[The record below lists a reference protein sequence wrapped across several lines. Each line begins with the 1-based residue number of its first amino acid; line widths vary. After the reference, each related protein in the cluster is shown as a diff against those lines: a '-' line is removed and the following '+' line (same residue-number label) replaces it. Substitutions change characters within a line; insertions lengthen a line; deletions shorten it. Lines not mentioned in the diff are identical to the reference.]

1 MHHGGQASLWA
12 LCINLMLYGEVV
24 RSFSSNFAS
33 QRVNPRQRI
42 TRHSTC
48 RKMEPRDSDS
58 PYSQPSRRDFLA
70 SGPMA
75 AALVTAI
82 GGAGDEFSA
91 QAATPPNVQPSNDVF
106 SAQIPYSSVRRY
118 KTITLPN
125 KLKVLLVSDKRAFRS
140 SAALSVGEAGQFAD
154 PKGLPGL
161 AHLMEHMVS
170 SCNSRSAFRQP
181 KDFEDWLSDQEGAS
195 NAFTAYDTVCFH
207 FSSPETAFPEALERF
222 AGLFL
227 QQDVERI
234 CRDERILQREIRRV
248 DSELDFEDA
257 FTQALCLTQTFVNPE
272 HPYARFARGDLDT
285 LERVPKEAGIDVGA
299 RLIDF
304 FRKRYQPSQAVLVV
318 VGPQEMGALE
328 RWVAPFSFALSRETP
343 KYSVPLVRRS
353 YPGGF
358 LQGNRLKQMVLYR
371 KQGESS
377 AEKLSFEWALD
388 LDYGDMMIPGKQS
401 VTATQLGFILAQVLG
416 RRGPGSLYLFLLRR
430 GWVPSGSSGVPHITL
445 PIEVSGFQILKLEI
459 NLSLDGFINRSAV
472 VAAVYDSIEAL
483 RNRGTLSLSR
493 NQVAQYATIA
503 KLHGYVLAPRPSDA
517 VELSLD
523 AQLYGLGDTVGVGS
537 GAWYLFPSTEDRGV
551 FGPLQQ
557 AVSTMLVTMSDPENA
572 VIIVTAGNEAIAK
585 SKSGMIFGE
594 ALPALSSQRWL
605 TEPTTGARFCFD
617 DMLGLTAR
625 VEELVLTR
633 LVDRDELQPPVLN
646 PFVPAITLR
655 PTRVT
660 NKSGDRQNMNEDVLY
675 RTARETKSDDKRI
688 LRVQAIPVKDGN
700 EWAILDAAP
709 GQAGLPLPRLPPEA
723 NCRCAFVIQLL
734 SSRPA
739 RADIRQAA
747 KGELWR
753 LSLQGSITDLIELG
767 GKYLVCVV
775 WTELR

>member
-1 MHHGGQASLWA
+1 MHHGGQASFWA
-12 LCINLMLYGEVV
+12 LCMNLLLCGDVV
-24 RSFSSNFAS
+24 RSFSSNIAS
-33 QRVNPRQRI
+33 QRVNPAQRVSI
-42 TRHSTC
+42 TRHTTC
-48 RKMEPRDSDS
+48 RKMTPRDSDCPS
-58 PYSQPSRRDFLA
+58 SQPSRRDFLA

-75 AALVTAI
+75 AALATAL
-82 GGAGDEFSA
+82 GGAGDESSA
-91 QAATPPNVQPSNDVF
+91 QAATPPTAQPSNDVF

-170 SCNSRSAFRQP
+170 SCNSKSAFRQP

-207 FSSPETAFPEALERF
+207 FSSPGTAFPEALERF
-222 AGLFL
+222 AGLFS

-234 CRDERILQREIRRV
+234 CRDDKILQREIRRV
-248 DSELDFEDA
+248 DSELDFDDA

-285 LERVPKEAGIDVGA
+285 LERLPKEAGIDVGA

-304 FRKRYQPSQAVLVV
+304 FRKKYQPSRAVLVV
-318 VGPQEMGALE
+318 VGPQEIGALE
-328 RWVAPFSFALSRETP
+328 RWVAPFSYALSREIP
-343 KYSVPLVRRS
+343 KDSVPLARRS

-358 LQGNRLKQMVLYR
+358 LIGNRPKQMVLYR
-371 KQGESS
+371 KQGDSS
-377 AEKLSFEWALD
+377 AEKLSFEWNLD

-416 RRGPGSLYLFLLRR
+416 RRGPGSLYVFLLRR
-430 GWVPSGSSGVPHITL
+430 GWIPSGSSGVPHITI

-483 RNRGTLSLSR
+483 RNRGALSLSR

-503 KLHGYVLAPRPSDA
+503 KLHGYVLAPRPPDA

-523 AQLYGLGDTVGVGS
+523 AQLYGLGDSVGVGS

-557 AVSTMLVTMSDPENA
+557 TVSTMLSRMSDPENA

-585 SKSGMIFGE
+585 SKPVIFGE
-594 ALPALSSQRWL
+594 ALPGLSSQRWR

-646 PFVPAITLR
+646 PFVPAITLL
-655 PTRVT
+655 PTRAT

-675 RTARETKSDDKRI
+675 RTARDTKSDDNRSM
-688 LRVQAIPVKDGN
+688 RVQAIPVKDGN
-700 EWAILDAAP
+700 EWVILNAAA

-767 GKYLVCVV
+767 GKYGV
-775 WTELR
+775 